1 MLTVFH
7 SPTSTPTNYVSAKDR
22 CLRTSPEPDSPC
34 LPAFF
39 HVPKGRRSELDHVNI
54 FLVILN
60 AEIKF
65 HRYLHMINENPPP
78 TPLPANVLAL
88 MHLTVELVDLLYWE
102 PVPTKGSQGEA
113 LFVKRE
119 KSDPRIIKTH
129 PFFTGE
135 MDFEARRAYGR
146 ALMSGHG
153 MLPSFLSL

>member
-7 SPTSTPTNYVSAKDR
+7 SATSTPTNYVSARDR

-39 HVPKGRRSELDHVNI
+39 HVTEGRSKFDCVNI
-54 FLVILN
+54 FLVTLN

-65 HRYLHMINENPPP
+65 HRYLQMIKENPPP

-88 MHLTVELVDLLYWE
+88 MHLTVELVDLLYWK
-102 PVPTKGSQGEA
+102 PVPTKGSPGEA
-113 LFVKRE
+113 LFVKKKKPSPKTI
-119 KSDPRIIKTH
+119 KSYKL
-129 PFFTGE
+129 FKN
-135 MDFEARRAYGR
+135 MDFEAQRAYGR

-153 MLPSFLSL
+153 MLRSSLYL